1 MDIQIRTVDPA
12 KRRTRPTDESK
23 LGFGA
28 IFSDHMVRIEYD
40 KARGWHDAR
49 VEPYGPIELDP
60 AAMVLHYGQEIF
72 EGLKAY
78 RGQDGS
84 ILTFRPEAN
93 FERFNRSAA
102 RVCLPELP
110 VDAGLSALFALL
122 KADADWIPKTRGTSL
137 YIRPAMIATEAGLGV
152 RPAGEVLFFIITGP
166 VGNYYARGLEPV
178 NILVEEKYVRAAK
191 GGTGEAKT
199 GANYVA
205 SLLAAKEAKDKG
217 FDQVLWLDGANKSMI
232 EEVGTMNIFFLV
244 GDELVTPPLQGSILP
259 GITRDC
265 VLTLARDHRWN
276 VSERPIG
283 IDEIRK
289 AAADGSLREVFGTG
303 TAAVIS
309 PVGMLR
315 YKDEEFKVNGG
326 TIGPMAQQL
335 FDEITGIQY
344 GELPDRF
351 GWVRRVE

>member
-1 MDIQIRTVDPA
+1 MEIALVPA
-12 KRRTRPTDESK
+12 TPAQRRPRPTDESK

-40 KARGWHDAR
+40 KSRGWHDAR
-49 VEPYGPIELDP
+49 VEPYGPITLDP

-78 RGQDGS
+78 RAKDGG

-93 FERFNRSAA
+93 FERLNRSAA
-102 RVCLPELP
+102 RMCLPELP
-110 VDAGLSALFALL
+110 VEAGLAALFTLL
-122 KADADWIPKTRGTSL
+122 KADADWIPSTRGTSL
-137 YIRPAMIATEAGLGV
+137 YIRPAMIASEAGLGV
-152 RPAGEVLFFIITGP
+152 RPAGEVLFFIIAGP

-178 NILVEEKYVRAAK
+178 NILVEEKYVRATV

-199 GANYVA
+199 GGNYAA
-205 SLLAAKEAKDKG
+205 SLLAAKEAKDRG
-217 FDQVLWLDGANKSMI
+217 FDQVLWLDGETQSTI
-232 EEVGTMNIFFLV
+232 EEVGTMNIFFLI
-244 GDELVTPPLQGSILP
+244 GDELATPPLRGSILP

-265 VLTLARDHRWN
+265 VLRIARDHGWK

-289 AAADGSLREVFGTG
+289 AATDGSLREVFGTG

-326 TIGPMAQQL
+326 KIGAMAQRL

>member
-1 MDIQIRTVDPA
+1 MDISLNLAPPA
-12 KRRTRPTDESK
+12 QRRPRPTDEGN
-23 LGFGA
+23 LGFGS
-28 IFSDHMVRIEYD
+28 IFTDHMVRIEYS
-40 KARGWHDAR
+40 KGKGWHDAR
-49 VEPYGPIELDP
+49 VEPYGPIVLDP
-60 AAMVLHYGQEIF
+60 ASMVLHYGQEIF

-78 RGQDGS
+78 RAKDGG

-93 FERFNRSAA
+93 FERMNRSAA
-102 RVCLPELP
+102 RLCLPELP
-110 VDAGLSALFALL
+110 VETGLAALFALL
-122 KADADWIPKTRGTSL
+122 KADGDWIPSTRGTSL

-152 RPAGEVLFFIITGP
+152 RPAGEVLFFIIAGP

-178 NILVEEKYVRAAK
+178 NILVEEKYVRANK
-191 GGTGEAKT
+191 GGTGEVKT
-199 GANYVA
+199 GGNYAA

-217 FDQVLWLDGANKSMI
+217 FDQVLWLDGATLTTV
-232 EEVGTMNIFFLV
+232 EEVGTMNIFFRI
-244 GDELVTPPLQGSILP
+244 GDEIVTPPLAGSILP

-265 VLTLARDHRWN
+265 ALRIARDRGWN

-283 IDEIRK
+283 IAEIRN
-289 AAADGSLREVFGTG
+289 AASDGTLREVFGTG

-315 YKDEEFKVNGG
+315 YKDETFPVNDGK
-326 TIGPMAQQL
+326 IGETAKAL
-335 FDEITGIQY
+335 YDEITGVQY